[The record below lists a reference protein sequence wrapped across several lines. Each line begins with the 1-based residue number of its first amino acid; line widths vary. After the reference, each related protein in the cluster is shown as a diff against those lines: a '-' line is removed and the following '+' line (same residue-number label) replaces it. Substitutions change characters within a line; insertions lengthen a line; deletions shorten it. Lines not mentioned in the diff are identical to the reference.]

1 MVPGNLATWPHYHEQ
16 SISKVEGFFFTMDP
30 RLRNLLLRL
39 SLRPQPRILL
49 FQLGRNFSPE
59 VFQLENLAEFDL
71 GSTIERSPLQPLDGF
86 LHRTYLPQPEARD
99 QLLGFGE
106 WSVNHGPLAS

>member
-39 SLRPQPRILL
+39 SLRRQPRVLL
-49 FQLGRNFSPE
+49 FHLGRNLSPD
-59 VFQLENLAEFDL
+59 VFQLENLAYFDL
-71 GSTIERSPLQPLDGF
+71 VSTIDRIPLRSLDGC

-106 WSVNHGPLAS
+106 W